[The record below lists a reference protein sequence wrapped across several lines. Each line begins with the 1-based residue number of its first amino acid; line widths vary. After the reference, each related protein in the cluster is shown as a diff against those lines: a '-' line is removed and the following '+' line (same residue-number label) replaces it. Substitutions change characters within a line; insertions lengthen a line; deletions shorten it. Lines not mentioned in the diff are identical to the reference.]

1 MVKRIDDLFDNHQS
15 LLREEVRRILTSWDN
30 DQGRAMLHSERLLR
44 RPPKKY
50 QWSPILRNAAIVCR
64 YWKLRLRESL
74 KGEDYQCT
82 FERWQAQVQVHDPA
96 FILPHLG
103 EVLPISRI
111 RERFNQATRL
121 FRKCQRSS
129 TDLRLKT
136 YQDLLDSY
144 EEDTNPNTQSE
155 SNRKAKIVQKT
166 ISGEIC
172 KTTFRH
178 ISQVV
183 KPSTNAS
190 ISKLLIPRRWTD
202 ANTPLPSTEI
212 YSFLQTTDQ
221 SDLLWETI
229 LERSEIEKHLL
240 NYNRK
245 SFRAASESP
254 CGHGVVHDAIT
265 FSSLS
270 HEALELLAGT
280 VPSEWHGDDDIL
292 REFLASFTIP
302 PTVTDHGDILT
313 EVSEEDICRG
323 FKTWS
328 ETTST
333 SPSGRHLGHYKALVQ
348 EPTLLRCF
356 SRFIS

>member
-1 MVKRIDDLFDNHQS
+1 M
-15 LLREEVRRILTSWDN
+15 
-30 DQGRAMLHSERLLR
+30 
-44 RPPKKY
+44 
-50 QWSPILRNAAIVCR
+50 
-64 YWKLRLRESL
+64 
-74 KGEDYQCT
+74 
-82 FERWQAQVQVHDPA
+82 
-96 FILPHLG
+96 
-103 EVLPISRI
+103 
-111 RERFNQATRL
+111 
-121 FRKCQRSS
+121 
-129 TDLRLKT
+129 
-136 YQDLLDSY
+136 
-144 EEDTNPNTQSE
+144 
-155 SNRKAKIVQKT
+155 
-166 ISGEIC
+166 
-172 KTTFRH
+172 
-178 ISQVV
+178 
-183 KPSTNAS
+183 
-190 ISKLLIPRRWTD
+190 
-202 ANTPLPSTEI
+202 
-212 YSFLQTTDQ
+212 
-221 SDLLWETI
+221 
-229 LERSEIEKHLL
+229 ERSEIEKHLL